1 MAGAVDGFYKIAY
14 YENELKVLR
23 KARAKAEKEGG
34 SFANY
39 SDSDLKQMARDKV
52 LMTAQS
58 SSQAPPIVKDIA
70 SHGIGALVAPF
81 IRFKAEVPRVV
92 FNTFKLAGQE
102 IKSDSSVIRARG
114 FKRMV
119 GMLAV
124 GGGSMGLVAS
134 ILASLAGT
142 DDDDMKDFQRE
153 TAPEYLRGNSFL
165 SIPPKWN
172 KFLGGGDKYKTIDL
186 TFINPYALLADPVV
200 RAFEKMGR
208 GEFGEAGAALV
219 NGLFVDQYLDEQ
231 IAAGALTAVIENRD
245 PTNNKPIVENV
256 SDTTGEAAI
265 KRLTFLF
272 NEAYSPDVL
281 KRAIKAYQT
290 ATSDEVYTDPENS
303 VQNILYGAFRP
314 FKVHTIDP
322 ERQLKNYLYE
332 SRREFANIKSRKN
345 ILRSLKPISEQSIVE
360 IFEEEYEDRQAV
372 SNHAIR
378 MMRGASKYGMSDK
391 HIYQTTSEVLAK
403 RRTKNLM
410 NGVMDGINLTPDFT
424 QRMMATAKTEEEK
437 QMKLARIKEAY
448 KWINANPKK
457 YLLSEGSVLKRK
469 KTQ

>member
-1 MAGAVDGFYKIAY
+1 MYK
-14 YENELKVLR
+14 R
-23 KARAKAEKEGG
+23 
-34 SFANY
+34 
-39 SDSDLKQMARDKV
+39 Q
-52 LMTAQS
+52 
-58 SSQAPPIVKDIA
+58 
-70 SHGIGALVAPF
+70 
-81 IRFKAEVPRVV
+81 
-92 FNTFKLAGQE
+92 
-102 IKSDSSVIRARG
+102 
-114 FKRMV
+114 
-119 GMLAV
+119 
-124 GGGSMGLVAS
+124 
-134 ILASLAGT
+134 
-142 DDDDMKDFQRE
+142 
-153 TAPEYLRGNSFL
+153 
-165 SIPPKWN
+165 
-172 KFLGGGDKYKTIDL
+172 
-186 TFINPYALLADPVV
+186 
-200 RAFEKMGR
+200 
-208 GEFGEAGAALV
+208 
-219 NGLFVDQYLDEQ
+219 
-231 IAAGALTAVIENRD
+231 IENRD

-391 HIYQTTSEVLAK
+391 HIYQTASEVLAK

-457 YLLSEGSVLKRK
+457 YLLSEGSLLKRK